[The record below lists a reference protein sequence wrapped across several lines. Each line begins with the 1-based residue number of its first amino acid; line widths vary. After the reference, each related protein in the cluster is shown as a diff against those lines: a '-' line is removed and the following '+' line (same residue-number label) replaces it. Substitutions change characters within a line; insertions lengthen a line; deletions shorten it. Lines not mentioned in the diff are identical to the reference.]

1 MFKRPSFPALFSS
14 PAYSWKR
21 PSSVV
26 NGGEASERVDVRQS
40 EHRMGG
46 GETFNTAGGLSSN
59 LIRQASVS
67 VVQIK

>member
-1 MFKRPSFPALFSS
+1 MFKSSNFPALFSS

-40 EHRMGG
+40 IGWAAAKRLTLQEGC
-46 GETFNTAGGLSSN
+46 
-59 LIRQASVS
+59 QAT
-67 VVQIK
+67 